1 MAIVKMKRLR
11 LLAMRA
17 DREELLRRLQALGCV
32 EVDEP
37 EIDLADPDWSALTRP
52 DGDGLARAREASA
65 RLTGALAILDRSAPE
80 KKKGLFHLRP
90 VIRAEELFDEGAYR
104 AALSAADRAAEG
116 ERKLTALLAERS
128 RLAGQQA
135 ALEPWAALD
144 VPLELGDDGTVSVIL
159 GTIPARADFAA
170 MEGEVAASTDL
181 AQLTRAGGDRELQ
194 YVMLVCHSSARQA
207 ATEAMRSFGFSQADM
222 RGWTGTAQENLRR
235 LADRSAQLDREV
247 EQARTDLAA
256 MGAER
261 ELLRRCADRAA
272 QEIAREE
279 AKARLVDTA
288 DTFFLEGWLPAEEV
302 PRLEADLAGL
312 DCAWELSDPE
322 QEAYPQVPVKL
333 KNSTLTRCMNMVTE
347 MYSLPQY
354 GSVDPN
360 PLMAPF
366 FILFYGIM
374 MADMGYGL
382 LMIGGAVFALK
393 KLRPREG
400 MRNFMELLLLCGIS
414 TFIVGALTGGFFG
427 DFLPQLAQII
437 DPNTTFTA
445 LPALFTPLEDTM
457 AILVG
462 SLVLG
467 FIQIVTGQVVSFVKK
482 FKDGH
487 GRDGIWDELPWW
499 VIYLG
504 VGLLALGV
512 GNVAGYPV
520 VLIIGIIL
528 MVIGSSRNARGF
540 GKVGA
545 VVGAVYNGVTG
556 IFGDVLSY
564 ARLMALMLSGSII
577 ASVFNTL
584 GGITGNV
591 VAFVIIAM
599 VGNALNFALNL
610 LGCYVHDLRLQ
621 CLEFFKT
628 FYQDGGVPFRPLRI
642 DTKYVDIEEENHHV
656 G

>member
-1 MAIVKMKRLR
+1 
-11 LLAMRA
+11 
-17 DREELLRRLQALGCV
+17 
-32 EVDEP
+32 
-37 EIDLADPDWSALTRP
+37 
-52 DGDGLARAREASA
+52 
-65 RLTGALAILDRSAPE
+65 
-80 KKKGLFHLRP
+80 
-90 VIRAEELFDEGAYR
+90 
-104 AALSAADRAAEG
+104 
-116 ERKLTALLAERS
+116 
-128 RLAGQQA
+128 
-135 ALEPWAALD
+135 
-144 VPLELGDDGTVSVIL
+144 
-159 GTIPARADFAA
+159 
-170 MEGEVAASTDL
+170 
-181 AQLTRAGGDRELQ
+181 
-194 YVMLVCHSSARQA
+194 
-207 ATEAMRSFGFSQADM
+207 
-222 RGWTGTAQENLRR
+222 
-235 LADRSAQLDREV
+235 
-247 EQARTDLAA
+247 
-256 MGAER
+256 
-261 ELLRRCADRAA
+261 
-272 QEIAREE
+272 
-279 AKARLVDTA
+279 
-288 DTFFLEGWLPAEEV
+288 
-302 PRLEADLAGL
+302 
-312 DCAWELSDPE
+312 
-322 QEAYPQVPVKL
+322 
-333 KNSTLTRCMNMVTE
+333 
-347 MYSLPQY
+347 
-354 GSVDPN
+354 
-360 PLMAPF
+360 MAPF

-382 LMIGGAVFALK
+382 LMIGGAIFALK